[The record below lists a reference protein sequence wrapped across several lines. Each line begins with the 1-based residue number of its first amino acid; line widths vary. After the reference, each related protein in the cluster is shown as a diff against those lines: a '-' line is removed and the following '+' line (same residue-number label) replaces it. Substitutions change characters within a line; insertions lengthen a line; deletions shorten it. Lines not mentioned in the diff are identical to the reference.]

1 MAIPIN
7 TPLTCFIECYTF
19 YLGTLAERILSDTRH
34 AGWNGHACQPCAAR
48 ERIPPDACHT
58 VRDRNARQSIAPLEC
73 IIADARYAAVIRDDA
88 VLAAKHQRARR
99 RLDQAVSRAV
109 VDGVPRGDGDT
120 FQPATTVER
129 IISDVRHAVRYRH
142 TR

>member
-1 MAIPIN
+1 MLCFSEIPFTIN
-7 TPLTCFIECYTF
+7 
-19 YLGTLAERILSDTRH
+19 
-34 AGWNGHACQPCAAR
+34 
-48 ERIPPDACHT
+48 
-58 VRDRNARQSIAPLEC
+58 C

-129 IISDVRHAVRYRH
+129 IISDVHHAVRYRH